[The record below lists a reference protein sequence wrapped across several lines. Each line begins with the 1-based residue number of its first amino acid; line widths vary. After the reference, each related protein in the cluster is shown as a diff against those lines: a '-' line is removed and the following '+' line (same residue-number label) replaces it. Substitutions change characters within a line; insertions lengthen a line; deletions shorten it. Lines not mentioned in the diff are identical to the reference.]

1 MSQERQKEPRWTVQR
16 RFESN
21 RLSQVTLE
29 RAYAILMPPYALVL
43 RVPTGATEEPWMLPE
58 NTAPLY
64 SPSQVGYCVPPTGST
79 IKPMCSTIW

>member
-29 RAYAILMPPYALVL
+29 RAYTILVPPYTLVL
-43 RVPTGATEEPWMLPE
+43 RVLTGVAEEPSE
-58 NTAPLY
+58 CCQEA
-64 SPSQVGYCVPPTGST
+64 VGRAQDEP
-79 IKPMCSTIW
+79 